1 MKRQI
6 MQKTIFLTAL
16 LLTPISTLSQP
27 SIADLLKLNESIVH
41 VSVDLGN
48 GNTGTGTGVVVSE
61 EFVATNCHI
70 LANAYGANIAKY
82 GDGYKP
88 IAMKADWKHDLCLL
102 KFDKLP
108 FKPVPMRDSST
119 LLSEEEIFTIGYPS
133 GNSVPQPSYGTI
145 KATYPLDGSLIIRSN
160 AAFALGSSGGAMF
173 DQHFNLIGIT
183 SFKNPG
189 PNAFFYSMPVD
200 WIKRLFESPDLI
212 SLKTDEQPFWALPN
226 SQHPYFMQ
234 VAVPFQNKEW
244 HELKRIADQWTADQP
259 QLADAWYF
267 LGVAELESQQT
278 VQAKQHLN
286 QCMKLNHRHLDA
298 MLALSKIAVAEKNA
312 SELEKM
318 IDLIKPLDATEAEQ
332 LSMKVS
338 ALKNE

>member
-1 MKRQI
+1 MK
-6 MQKTIFLTAL
+6 KTFFLTIL
-16 LLTPISTLSQP
+16 LITPLSALSQP
-27 SIADLLKLNESIVH
+27 NIADLLKLNESIVH

-48 GNTGTGTGVVVSE
+48 GNTGTGTGVVVSN

-119 LLSEEEIFTIGYPS
+119 LLNEEEIFTVGYPS
-133 GNSVPQPSYGTI
+133 GNSVPQPSYGSI
-145 KATYPLDGSLIIRSN
+145 KATYPLDGSLIIRSD

-173 DQHFNLIGIT
+173 DQNFNLIGIT

-189 PNAFFYSMPVD
+189 PNSFFYSMPVE
-200 WIKRLFESPDLI
+200 WIKRLFDTPDLI
-212 SLKTDEQPFWALPN
+212 SLKTHELPFWALPN

-244 HELKRIADQWTADQP
+244 QELKRVADQWTAEQP

-267 LGVAELESQQT
+267 LGTAEFESQQIAE
-278 VQAKQHLN
+278 AKQHLN
-286 QCMKLNHRHLDA
+286 KCMALDNRHLDA
-298 MLALSKIAVAEKNA
+298 MRTLSKIALLEKNTTD
-312 SELEKM
+312 LEK
-318 IDLIKPLDATEAEQ
+318 IIRLIKPLNEAEAEQ

-338 ALKNE
+338 ALKSE